1 MFTFS
6 DMRSIAKAK
15 QILTFL
21 VLLTAPVACGTMTGK
36 LEKVSEENKRL
47 GLKFAKEDKTEKYI
61 DSLYNIAPPKEFSYI
76 DESGKEVKIVES
88 TVDEKTGDVLPTFD
102 LPNVLVTQR
111 LKNIAERN
119 GMVNLDFI
127 ITVPKSLIDAKW
139 QLRVYPRA
147 FKDNSERI
155 DLEPLV
161 LSGADFLKMQER
173 GYAQYK
179 AFISSIIPDSLYW
192 KEMIDHKGVA
202 KALSDLEAEYHNAW
216 RKDILVKNQW
226 IDWRDRLNVRYKIFN
241 DKMRRNRLS
250 IDVEKNILA
259 ILPEYWL
266 ERTIDKRQVPK
277 TFAEYA
283 WGNKDI
289 VKKEIT
295 DADRDEIEKRY
306 TDIKRIAENERKKQ
320 EKESMFNK
328 LVKFPRMQA
337 RLDSIVEGNE
347 DFQYYYTQQL
357 DADSNTKKIRLVLDG
372 EVVAIDMSTF
382 DVPSSDTLTYYV
394 SAMVDFLDESPR
406 YKTEVVYRQVNKEL
420 SAKINFAQGSAVVNP
435 NMGENAQEFEK
446 IKNVIYD
453 LQEIGDLVL
462 DSLRMTGYSSP
473 EGSANFNNK
482 LSKRRT
488 DALKEYLISHKF
500 FGKTTPPIRTT
511 NGGENWRGIDVW
523 LQDSTRH
530 GYSEMQ
536 KANIQT
542 LLNKYSDE
550 DAREQALKR
559 EMPEVYNKLK
569 EEVYPE
575 LRETVFVFLT
585 HRAEMAK
592 DTVHTTVL
600 DTEYDKGRDLLR
612 NRQYKEAL
620 ELLSAYPRDINYAIC
635 LMSLSY
641 DKPALDILEQYYSK
655 KENADIDYLK
665 AILYIRLGDVGKS
678 IRHLNKA
685 ASLDT
690 RKIFRAQMDPEL
702 NKLITQYNLFSEYLD
717 L

>member
-1 MFTFS
+1 M
-6 DMRSIAKAK
+6 
-15 QILTFL
+15 
-21 VLLTAPVACGTMTGK
+21 VLLTAPIACGTMTGK
-36 LEKVSEENKRL
+36 LEKVSTENKRL
-47 GLKFAKEDKTEKYI
+47 GLRFAKEDKTEQYI
-61 DSLYNIAPPKEFSYI
+61 DSLYKIKPPKEFSYI
-76 DESGKEVKIVES
+76 DEAGKEVKIVES
-88 TVDEKTGDVLPTFD
+88 TVDAKTGEVLPTFD
-102 LPNVLVTQR
+102 LPTVLVTQK

-127 ITVPKSLIDAKW
+127 VTVPKSLIDSKW
-139 QLRVYPRA
+139 QLRIYPRA
-147 FKDNSERI
+147 FKDNRDQI

-161 LSGADFLKMQER
+161 LSGADFLKMQEK

-179 AFISSIIPDSLYW
+179 AFVSSIVPDSLYW

-202 KALSDLEAEYHNAW
+202 KALSDLETEYHNAW
-216 RKDILVKNQW
+216 QKDLLVKNEW
-226 IDWRDRLNVRYKIFN
+226 IDWRDRLNLRYKLFN
-241 DKMRRNRLS
+241 DKMKRNRLS
-250 IDVEKNILA
+250 IDVDKSLLA

-266 ERTIDKRQVPK
+266 ERTLDKRQVPK

-283 WGNKDI
+283 WGSKEI

-295 DADRDEIEKRY
+295 DTDRAEIEKRF
-306 TDIKRIAENERKKQ
+306 TDIHRIAENERKKQ

-337 RLDSIVEGNE
+337 RLDSIVEGNA
-347 DFQYYYTQQL
+347 DFHYYYTQQL
-357 DADSNTKKIRLVLDG
+357 DADNNTKKILLVLDG
-372 EVVAIDMSTF
+372 EVVAMDRSTF
-382 DVPSSDTLTYYV
+382 EVPSSDTLTYYV

-406 YKTEVVYRQVNKEL
+406 YKTEVVYRQVKKEV
-420 SAKINFAQGSAVVNP
+420 SAKINFAQGSSVVKP
-435 NMGENAQEFEK
+435 DFGSNAQELEK
-446 IKNVIYD
+446 IKTVIYD
-453 LQEIGDLVL
+453 LQEVGDLVL

-473 EGSANFNNK
+473 EGSSILNNK

-488 DALKEYLISHKF
+488 EALKEYLVAQKF
-500 FGKTTPPIRTT
+500 FGESTPPIRTA

-530 GYSEMQ
+530 NYSEIQ

-542 LLNKYSDE
+542 LLFRHEDE
-550 DAREQALKR
+550 DAREQALRK
-559 EMPEVYNKLK
+559 EMPDVYGKLK

-592 DTVHTTVL
+592 DTIHTTVL
-600 DTEYDKGRDLLR
+600 DTDYNRGRDLLR
-612 NRQYKEAL
+612 NRQYKDAL
-620 ELLSAYPRDINYAIC
+620 EVLSAYPRDINYAIC
-635 LMSLSY
+635 LMSLGY
-641 DKPALDILEQYYSK
+641 DKPALDILEHYYSK
-655 KENADIDYLK
+655 VESADIDYLK
-665 AILYIRLGDVGKS
+665 AILYIRLGDVSKS
-678 IRHLNKA
+678 IRYLNKA
-685 ASLDT
+685 AGQDT

>member
-1 MFTFS
+1 MK
-6 DMRSIAKAK
+6 SITKAK
-15 QILTFL
+15 HILLFL
-21 VLLTAPVACGTMTGK
+21 VLLFAPVACGTMTSK
-36 LEKVSEENKRL
+36 LEKVSTEDKRL
-47 GLKFAKEDKTEKYI
+47 GLRFAKEDKTEEYI
-61 DSLYNIAPPKEFSYI
+61 DSLYNIKPPKEFSYI
-76 DESGKEVKIVES
+76 NEEGKEVKIVES
-88 TVDEKTGDVLPTFD
+88 TVDTKTGEVLPTFN
-102 LPNVLVTQR
+102 LPNVLVTQK

-127 ITVPKSLIDAKW
+127 VTVPKSLIDSKW
-139 QLRVYPRA
+139 QLRIYPRA
-147 FKDNSERI
+147 FKDNSDRI

-161 LSGADFLKMQER
+161 LSGADFLKMQEK

-179 AFISSIIPDSLYW
+179 AFISSIVPDSLYW

-202 KALSDLEAEYHNAW
+202 KALSDLETEYHNAW
-216 RKDILVKNQW
+216 QKDLLLKNEW
-226 IDWRDRLNVRYKIFN
+226 IDWRDRLNLRYKLFN
-241 DKMRRNRLS
+241 EKMERNRMS
-250 IDVEKNILA
+250 IDVEKSLLA

-266 ERTIDKRQVPK
+266 ERTIDKRQVPR

-283 WGNKDI
+283 WGSKEI

-295 DADRDEIEKRY
+295 DTDREEIEKRF
-306 TDIKRIAENERKKQ
+306 TDIRRIAENERKKQ

-337 RLDSIVEGNE
+337 RLDSIVEGKE

-357 DADSNTKKIRLVLDG
+357 DADSNTKKILLVLDG
-372 EVVAIDMSTF
+372 EVVAMDQSTF
-382 DVPSSDTLTYYV
+382 EVPSSDTLTYYV

-406 YKTEVVYRQVNKEL
+406 YKTEVVYRQVNKEV
-420 SAKINFAQGSAVVNP
+420 SAKINFAQGSAVVKPDFGN
-435 NMGENAQEFEK
+435 NAQELDK
-446 IKNVIYD
+446 IKQVIYD

-473 EGSANFNNK
+473 EGSSGLNNK

-488 DALKEYLISHKF
+488 DALKEYLVAQKF
-500 FGKTTPPIRTT
+500 FGTTTPPIRTT
-511 NGGENWRGIDVW
+511 NGGENWRGIELW

-530 GYSEMQ
+530 DYSEMQ
-536 KANIQT
+536 KANIQS
-542 LLNKYSDE
+542 LLHSYEDE
-550 DAREQALKR
+550 DAREQALRK
-559 EMPEVYNKLK
+559 EMPDVYGKLK

-585 HRAEMAK
+585 HRAEMKK
-592 DTVHTTVL
+592 DTIHTTVL

-612 NRQYKEAL
+612 ERKYKEAM

-635 LMSLSY
+635 LMSLGY
-641 DKPALDILEQYYSK
+641 DKPALDILEHYYSSV
-655 KENADIDYLK
+655 ENADVEYLK
-665 AILYIRLGDVGKS
+665 AILAIRLGDVQKS
-678 IRHLNKA
+678 IQHLNK
-685 ASLDT
+685 SVRLDT